1 MKFLFLLGVLVALA
15 FAAPAQL
22 LKQPPMRVAEGTIFR
37 QKVAV
42 APYAGR
48 RYRFTMR
55 AQVTILSGLSHYAP
69 QEDPAVFNAAVLD
82 FLAKH

>member
-1 MKFLFLLGVLVALA
+1 MKFLFLLGVLVALV
-15 FAAPAQL
+15 FAAPAQPL
-22 LKQPPMRVAEGTIFR
+22 MQPPVRVADGTMFH

-42 APYAGR
+42 APHGGK

-55 AQVTILSGLSHYAP
+55 AQVTILPGLSHYAP